1 MAVQEKISARR
12 LQQRIGKTLAVL
24 IDESGEKVAI
34 GRSSADAPEIDG
46 VVHIRK
52 SKGLNPG
59 EFVQVRVL
67 RSDAHDLYG
76 EIAA

>member
-1 MAVQEKISARR
+1 
-12 LQQRIGKTLAVL
+12 LTVL
-24 IDESGEKVAI
+24 IDESDEKGAI

-46 VVHIRK
+46 LVHIKKAKR
-52 SKGLNPG
+52 LNPG
-59 EFVQVRVL
+59 EFVQVRVT

>member
-1 MAVQEKISARR
+1 MQQKIGR
-12 LQQRIGKTLAVL
+12 TLAVL
-24 IDESGEKVAI
+24 IDESGAKGTT

-46 VVHIRK
+46 AVHIK
-52 SKGLNPG
+52 KAKGLHPG
-59 EFVQVRVL
+59 DFVQVRIT